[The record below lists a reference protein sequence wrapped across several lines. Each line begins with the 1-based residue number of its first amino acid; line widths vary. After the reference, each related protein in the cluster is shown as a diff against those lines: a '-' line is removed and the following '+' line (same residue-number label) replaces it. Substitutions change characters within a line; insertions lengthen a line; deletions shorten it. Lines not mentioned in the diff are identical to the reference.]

1 MLQLKHRIISSLIL
15 LILDFL
21 WLGGFM
27 GKRYSIMIPKIQGV
41 KMDTN
46 MLYAFFSYLLML
58 IGLNVFV
65 LPNLNIKNIN
75 IKDCL
80 KYGFLF
86 GIVLYGVYDFTAA
99 AVIKNWDIKLAF
111 VDVLWGGIVYFLAC
125 YGLKFIN
132 FKL

>member
-27 GKRYSIMIPKIQGV
+27 GKRYSIMIPKIQVV
-41 KMDTN
+41 KMETN
-46 MLYAFFSYLLML
+46 LLYAFFSYLLML

-99 AVIKNWDIKLAF
+99 AVIKNWDIKLAL

-132 FKL
+132 F

>member
-1 MLQLKHRIISSLIL
+1 MLQLKHRITSSLIL

-21 WLGGFM
+21 WLGGVM
-27 GKRYSIMIPKIQGV
+27 GKRYSIMIPKIQGS
-41 KMDTN
+41 KMETN

-65 LPNLNIKNIN
+65 LPNLDMKNIN
-75 IKDCL
+75 VGDCL

-99 AVIKNWDIKLAF
+99 AVIKKWDIKLAL
-111 VDVLWGGIVYFLAC
+111 VDILWGGIVYFLAC

-132 FKL
+132 Y

>member
-27 GKRYSIMIPKIQGV
+27 GKRYSIMIPKIQGS
-41 KMDTN
+41 KMEPN

-86 GIVLYGVYDFTAA
+86 GIVLYGVYDFTTAT
-99 AVIKNWDIKLAF
+99 VIKNWNIKLAL

-125 YGLKFIN
+125 YGLRFIN
-132 FKL
+132 LF

>member
-27 GKRYSIMIPKIQGV
+27 GKRYSIMIPKIQGS
-41 KMDTN
+41 KMEPN

-86 GIVLYGVYDFTAA
+86 GIVLYGVYDFTTAT
-99 AVIKNWDIKLAF
+99 VIKNWNIKLAL

-132 FKL
+132 F

>member
-1 MLQLKHRIISSLIL
+1 MLQLKHRITSSLIL

-27 GKRYSIMIPKIQGV
+27 GKRYNIMIPKIQGS
-41 KMDTN
+41 KMETN
-46 MLYAFFSYLLML
+46 MLYAFFSYLLMI

-65 LPNLNIKNIN
+65 LPNLDMKNIN
-75 IKDCL
+75 IADCL

-86 GIVLYGVYDFTAA
+86 GIIVYGVYDFTAA
-99 AVIKNWDIKLAF
+99 AVIKKWNIQLALVDI
-111 VDVLWGGIVYFLAC
+111 LWGGIVYFLAC

-132 FKL
+132 F

>member
-15 LILDFL
+15 IILDFL

-27 GKRYSIMIPKIQGV
+27 GKRYSIMIPKIQGS
-41 KMDTN
+41 KIETN

-86 GIVLYGVYDFTAA
+86 GIVLYGVYDFTTAT
-99 AVIKNWDIKLAF
+99 VIKNWNIKLAL

-125 YGLKFIN
+125 YGLRFIN
-132 FKL
+132 LF

>member
-15 LILDFL
+15 IILDFL

-27 GKRYSIMIPKIQGV
+27 GKRYSIMIPKIQGS
-41 KMDTN
+41 KMEPN

-86 GIVLYGVYDFTAA
+86 GIVLYGVYDFTTAT
-99 AVIKNWDIKLAF
+99 VIKNWNIKLAL

-125 YGLKFIN
+125 YGLRFIN
-132 FKL
+132 LF

>member
-1 MLQLKHRIISSLIL
+1 
-15 LILDFL
+15 
-21 WLGGFM
+21 M
-27 GKRYSIMIPKIQGV
+27 GKRYSIMIPKIQGS
-41 KMDTN
+41 KMEPN

-86 GIVLYGVYDFTAA
+86 GIVLYGVYDFTTAT
-99 AVIKNWDIKLAF
+99 VIKKWNINLAF
-111 VDVLWGGIVYFLAC
+111 IDVLWGGIVYFLAC

-132 FKL
+132 F